1 MAGDVLRIIVF
12 RKFEQCASYQHFCG
26 KIRHYAKP
34 QNVIGNPY
42 KTKIKPLTK
51 FDVQRFELKE
61 TI

>member
-1 MAGDVLRIIVF
+1 VGFRVPKTVLWWPKVQF
-12 RKFEQCASYQHFCG
+12 SEQTFVLKSPPIANL
-26 KIRHYAKP
+26 

-51 FDVQRFELKE
+51 FEVQRFELKE